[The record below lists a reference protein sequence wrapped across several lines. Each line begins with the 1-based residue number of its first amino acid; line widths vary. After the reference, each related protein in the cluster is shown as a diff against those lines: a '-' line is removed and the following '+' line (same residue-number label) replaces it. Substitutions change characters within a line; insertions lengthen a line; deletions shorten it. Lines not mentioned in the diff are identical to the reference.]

1 MTALAE
7 MMANGGEFP
16 YYRDN
21 TLGCEIMGFPYKG
34 NKTTMF
40 VILPADSSAQR
51 LREFEN
57 RLTTADILRLVD
69 NTAYTEAVV
78 LFPKMKLESTVNL
91 QPILYQ
97 LGVQSLFIPSKANIA
112 LISPTSATTPSPST
126 APSNFEALPNSPSSS
141 NFVADRYNVKVPDA
155 PTSDKDVLI
164 FSRIREVS
172 NCTNPEGCN
181 GDAQSQHSNRKR
193 AAVSSQ
199 PRIGKAID
207 ALESIRQSL
216 FTNPDAV
223 NPGLYADEV
232 VHKVYMDITES
243 GTEAAAA
250 TGISLNRSGGR
261 VTFRADIPFL
271 FFIMH
276 HETKTILFWGS
287 VKTPTPSSPP

>member
-21 TLGCEIMGFPYKG
+21 KLGCEIMGFPYKG

-40 VILPADSSAQR
+40 VILPADSSAQK

-69 NTAYTEAVV
+69 NTVYTEAVV
-78 LFPKMKLESTVNL
+78 LFPKMRLESTVNL

-97 LGVQSLFIPSKANIA
+97 MGVRSLFIPSKANIA
-112 LISPTSATTPSPST
+112 LISPTSITTPSPSRVPT
-126 APSNFEALPNSPSSS
+126 NVGALPNVTSS
-141 NFVADRYNVKVPDA
+141 NFVADRYNSKVPNV
-155 PTSDKDVLI
+155 PTSDEDVLI
-164 FSRIREVS
+164 FSRIREADNCS
-172 NCTNPEGCN
+172 NPDGCS
-181 GDAQSQHSNRKR
+181 GDAQSHKRKR
-193 AAVSSQ
+193 AAVSTQ
-199 PRIGKAID
+199 ARMGKAID

-232 VHKVYMDITES
+232 IHKVYMDITES

>member
-40 VILPADSSAQR
+40 VILPADSSAQK

-97 LGVQSLFIPSKANIA
+97 LGVQSLFSPSKANIA
-112 LISPTSATTPSPST
+112 LISPTSVTTPSPSRLST
-126 APSNFEALPNSPSSS
+126 NMPNLPPS
-141 NFVADRYNVKVPDA
+141 NFVADRYNAKVPNA
-155 PTSDKDVLI
+155 PSSDEDVLI
-164 FSRIREVS
+164 FSRTREVN
-172 NCTNPEGCN
+172 NCTNPDGCS

-193 AAVSSQ
+193 AAVSTQ
-199 PRIGKAID
+199 ARMGKAID

-232 VHKVYMDITES
+232 IHKVYMDITES